1 MLKLRNMFTALFS
14 GYRRPPVA
22 DDTPSRRRISLDLDD
37 GARMEA
43 SVPPDI
49 SPKGIAALK
58 ALGRAAIE
66 ATPDDARHVFWPS
79 QPKAP
84 VDYGWSLRPTLR
96 ALIHQHRKCREVGVN
111 PKYRNRRSRFSE
123 ADVVAWKMRSR
134 AWDEQHRKGRP

>member
-1 MLKLRNMFTALFS
+1 MFNLRNMFTALFAGS
-14 GYRRPPVA
+14 RHPPVA

-58 ALGRAAIE
+58 ALGRAAIA
-66 ATPDDARHVFWPS
+66 ATPDDGRHVFWPS

-84 VDYGWSLRPTLR
+84 VDYAWSLRPTLR
-96 ALIHQHRKCREVGVN
+96 ALIRQHRKCREIGVH
-111 PKYRNRRSRFSE
+111 PKYRNCRSRFSE
-123 ADVVAWKMRSR
+123 AYAEAWEQRSR
-134 AWDEQHRKGRP
+134 EWDRQHRQGRP